1 MHPCES
7 KKEINFENEF
17 LRDLEVVKDSNYA

>member
-1 MHPCES
+1 MHLSES